1 MSNTL
6 MNHPFRTI
14 FSSKDRNP
22 FLLYKNMNKMRKGL
36 HIGTSGWSYEK
47 DWKGVFYKSGTSM
60 LQQYLSYFDTA
71 EINSTF
77 YALPKPKF
85 ITHLASL
92 DEDFFFTAKIP
103 KKVTH
108 DSRLDL
114 NGEGGAILSE
124 FFRLIEPL
132 GKRIPV
138 LLIQLPPWDIST
150 MADLETFLL
159 ALDPSFRYAIE
170 FRDFSWLTN
179 KIWSLLED
187 YGIANVI
194 VDEPKL
200 PIDLRITAD
209 FSYIRWHGHGENPW
223 FNYRYSIEELEDWIP
238 RLEQVTNSV
247 PTTFGYFNNHFAGNA
262 PLNALQMLS
271 LLGTLTRRQERKL
284 ESMLEADTF
293 QQTSLDDF

>member
-1 MSNTL
+1 
-6 MNHPFRTI
+6 
-14 FSSKDRNP
+14 
-22 FLLYKNMNKMRKGL
+22 MRKGL
-36 HIGTSGWSYEK
+36 HIGTSGWSYDK

-60 LQQYLSYFDTA
+60 LQQYLAYFNTA

-77 YALPKPKF
+77 YALPQPKF

-92 DEDFFFTAKIP
+92 GENVFFTAKLP

-108 DSRLDL
+108 DTRLDL
-114 NGEGGAILSE
+114 TGEGGATLTE
-124 FFRLIEPL
+124 FFGLLQPL
-132 GKRIPV
+132 HGRIPV

-150 MADLETFLL
+150 MADLETFLT

-179 KIWSLLED
+179 KVWTLLED

-209 FSYIRWHGHGENPW
+209 FSYIRWHGHGSNPW
-223 FNYRYSIEELEDWIP
+223 FNYRFSVDELEDWIP
-238 RLEQVTNSV
+238 RLEQVTDAVS
-247 PTTFGYFNNHFAGNA
+247 TTFGYFNNHFAGNA

-271 LLGTLTRRQERKL
+271 LLGTISSRQERKL
-284 ESMLEADTF
+284 ESMLEADSF